1 MTQPLTILRIDSSA
15 RRDGSV
21 SRDLADL
28 YIDSVAETRSVRV
41 QARDVSDGLPVI
53 NQDWIAATFTPELD
67 RTADNRAALAQS
79 DRLVEELERSELIVI
94 STPIYNFGIPAALKL
109 WVDQVARA
117 GRTFHYTETGP
128 VGLLSGKRVVILVAS
143 GGTQVGSD
151 IDFATPYLRHMLGFL
166 GITDVEIIA
175 ADQLMASGP
184 DKIEHTKHQIKQQA
198 RTLAA

>member
-1 MTQPLTILRIDSSA
+1 MSHPLNILRIDSSA

-28 YIDSVAETRSVRV
+28 YIDLVAETRPVRV
-41 QARDVSDGLPVI
+41 QTRDVSDGLPVI
-53 NQDWIAATFTPELD
+53 NQDWIAATFTPEPD
-67 RTADNRAALAQS
+67 RTADHRAALAGS
-79 DRLVEELERSELIVI
+79 DRLVEELESNELIVI
-94 STPIYNFGIPAALKL
+94 STPIYNFGIPASLKL

-117 GRTFHYTETGP
+117 GRTFRYTENGP
-128 VGLLSGKRVVILVAS
+128 LGLLNDKRAVILAAS

-151 IDFATPYLRHMLGFL
+151 IDFATPYLRHVLGFL
-166 GITDVEIIA
+166 GISDVEIIA

-184 DKIEHTKHQIKQQA
+184 DKVQLTKQRI